1 MGVTQTPVKN
11 DPFEKVSCSSQ
22 EEHIF
27 AFCHPEGVDNSSSLA
42 ADVSTPSPALSRNCE
57 NHTDGNNTSMP
68 SFRSMRTSEPH
79 LPMPTRSPYVVSDC
93 VVSNRSYSRVALLHA
108 TSSSPS
114 CDSEQSTTVKR
125 MGVMQDVSQDAQS
138 TPGPTHY
145 CCQPYLDSTTE
156 DGLSCD
162 TTEDGSLLFDIHSI
176 DFRWKPFPRSKVSN
190 GDPARQRESDSS
202 QQVSLHFPV
211 SRALPPGDL
220 DLRRPVYT
228 DTSPTP
234 SPLARRGNVRRVCC
248 SPASDG
254 PRNLPRDQFPY
265 LSDEESRVP
274 SPQCAFPDE
283 HLAVMT
289 EPCKSITVRPSGH
302 SAMQGRTGI
311 DIRARCSHP
320 RGERKSTTRC
330 VVWPL
335 LEASLPK
342 FH

>member
-125 MGVMQDVSQDAQS
+125 
-138 TPGPTHY
+138 Y
-145 CCQPYLDSTTE
+145 
-156 DGLSCD
+156 
-162 TTEDGSLLFDIHSI
+162 HSY
-176 DFRWKPFPRSKVSN
+176 
-190 GDPARQRESDSS
+190 
-202 QQVSLHFPV
+202 V
-211 SRALPPGDL
+211 SRLLLTFHVNPKDGRDARRKP
-220 DLRRPVYT
+220 RRPV
-228 DTSPTP
+228 
-234 SPLARRGNVRRVCC
+234 N
-248 SPASDG
+248 
-254 PRNLPRDQFPY
+254 
-265 LSDEESRVP
+265 SR
-274 SPQCAFPDE
+274 A
-283 HLAVMT
+283 H
-289 EPCKSITVRPSGH
+289 
-302 SAMQGRTGI
+302 
-311 DIRARCSHP
+311 
-320 RGERKSTTRC
+320 
-330 VVWPL
+330 PL
-335 LEASLPK
+335 LLPAVP
-342 FH
+342 